1 MPFTT
6 RGTEYSKI
14 EGGLAT
20 GMLPPWGGK
29 LRKLRKE
36 LAGEAVRDSERRQ
49 AQAESMANRPAPRPA
64 VAPQTPAEISPIEQ
78 ERKRRKMIRM
88 GLLRA
93 D

>member
-6 RGTEYSKI
+6 RGREYSKI

-20 GMLPPWGGK
+20 GMLRPWGGK

-36 LAGEAVRDSERRQ
+36 LGGEAARDSERRQ
-49 AQAESMANRPAPRPA
+49 AQAESAANKPAQRPA
-64 VAPQTPAEISPIEQ
+64 APQKAPVELSPLEQ
-78 ERKRRKMIRM
+78 ERKRRKMVRM
-88 GLLRA
+88 GLLKG